1 MFYQNDRIHY
11 DKNQYIQS
19 DVVNEKQINYNLYSN
34 KSDEYKVKQVALK
47 QPNIFYSDLNAITNI
62 VDDNSNLLLNK
73 KQLSKNVDRE
83 KLQEPNFYHKPYLGK
98 GTGNTNVET
107 MLRNGEEYHD
117 KKFLTRANEKPGEIY
132 KEMPL
137 IDDVKSGLANPSKF
151 VEENINDNWVRGGLP
166 TRELSKY

>member
-1 MFYQNDRIHY
+1 MFYRTDRIHY
-11 DKNQYIQS
+11 DKNEYVQNDIL
-19 DVVNEKQINYNLYSN
+19 NEKQVNYNLYSN
-34 KSDEYKVKQVALK
+34 KRNESSVKDIALK
-47 QPNIFYSDLNAITNI
+47 QPNVFYSDLNQFTNI
-62 VDDNSNLLLNK
+62 VDDNSRMLLNK
-73 KQLSKNVDRE
+73 KQLSKDVDKE
-83 KLQEPNFYHKPYLGK
+83 KLQEPNFYNKPYLGK
-98 GTGNTNVET
+98 GEGNTNVET

-117 KKFLTRANEKPGEIY
+117 KKFVTRVNENPGKIY